1 MYTENFRN
9 CLLKVLRFEGGYV
22 NDPDDPGAE
31 TVFGISRKYHP
42 DWVGWQV
49 IDSIPD
55 KSQITLDF
63 LKENPDL
70 FDAVA
75 KFYYYEFYIPVKAD
89 KIEEFAPKL
98 ACLLFDTA
106 VNTGVHAASKILQ
119 KAINKKLVK
128 LEKPELSVDGVIGPM
143 TIGILIDLFEK
154 NYNDIIIIDNFKFER
169 ILYYIEITQKNQ
181 NLCKYLKGWVNR
193 TIEA

>member
-1 MYTENFRN
+1 VYTQNFKN
-9 CLLKVLRFEGGYV
+9 CLLKVLKFEGGYV

-42 DWVGWQV
+42 DWIGWQV

-63 LKENPDL
+63 LKENLDL

-75 KFYYYEFYIPVKAD
+75 KFYYHKFYIPVKAD

-106 VNTGVHAASKILQ
+106 VNTGTKRASKILQ
-119 KAINKKLVK
+119 KAINRKLRE
-128 LEKPELSVDGVIGPM
+128 LEKPEILVDGIIGPM
-143 TIGILIDLFEK
+143 TIGILIDLYEK
-154 NYNDIIIIDNFKFER
+154 DYNDIIIINNFKFER
-169 ILYYIEITQKNQ
+169 ILYYIEIAQKRQ
-181 NLCKYLKGWVNR
+181 TLCKYLKGWVNR